1 MEEKAVADR
10 FEGDKA
16 VLLVGDRENQLVV
29 DRAQLPPGTREASS
43 GLTVFFM
50 PEFSVLEP
58 IANSSRIVLP
68 TITASAASSFSTAV
82 AL

>member
-29 DRAQLPPGTREASS
+29 DRAQLPPGTREGSWLRIEVEGNALV
-43 GLTVFFM
+43 GAEIDEAETGRA
-50 PEFSVLEP
+50 EER
-58 IANSSRIVLP
+58 IAAKLDELRRGE
-68 TITASAASSFSTAV
+68 AQ
-82 AL
+82 